1 MNDSFEL
8 SPPLT
13 TKEPQAE
20 TKPSFLKGEALDRY
34 LAKKAENFAAIG
46 LLRRYNEEWFMFDG
60 TVYHHLLESAFYHFA
75 YQCAFSDNVILKS
88 AHCRKLLAETMIRT
102 PASLNAPNDESY
114 TVFSNG
120 IFSNSDGRMIS
131 IPSDYFATISVNGHY
146 LPQKTLYHPVADA
159 FLTTISGGDPEL
171 IARHWEFWGYILSS
185 DARAKAIF
193 MLFGATG
200 NNGKSTELT
209 LLSNL
214 LSPGGA
220 DTMPLSTML
229 SRFGIHRIR
238 NCRLEYSGDEG
249 AMNLNSTQIAL
260 LKAMSGHDG
269 MTADVKNKEMVQFVC
284 TCKIAISSNYN
295 IGMAYSAV
303 DPAFARRLRT
313 IPYPVSIPRE
323 QQDPYIITR
332 LLEERD
338 AIVTEAFNRYLEL
351 RARNYQFTGSAQ
363 FDAASAILFAP
374 ISPEYNAI
382 RDFSQTFCDFTDQ
395 SAFTTTQALFEAF
408 TANYQ
413 TNICDTTGFSQAFRL
428 VNQDKIQSKRQH
440 TSNYNLRGFTGVKL
454 LMP

>member
-120 IFSNSDGRMIS
+120 LFSNSDGRMIS
-131 IPSDYFATISVNGHY
+131 IPSELILTACTLSNTKNAISSSGRCVSYNH
-146 LPQKTLYHPVADA
+146 
-159 FLTTISGGDPEL
+159 SGGNPEL

-209 LLSNL
+209 LLSDL

-220 DTMPLSTML
+220 DTMQLSTML

-249 AMNLNSTQIAL
+249 AMNLNSTQIAV

-408 TANYQ
+408 AANYQ

-428 VNQDKIQSKRQH
+428 VNQDRIQSKRQH